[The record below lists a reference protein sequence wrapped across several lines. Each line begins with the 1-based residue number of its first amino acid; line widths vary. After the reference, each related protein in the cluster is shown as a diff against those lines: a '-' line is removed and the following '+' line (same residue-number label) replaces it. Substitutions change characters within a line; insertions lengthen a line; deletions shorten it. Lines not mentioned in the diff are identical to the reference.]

1 MYDLIG
7 ILFLVLVGSF
17 LLFIPLASGA
27 LMVWAWGRAK
37 STIEAHAHVSSRKT
51 LEHYPR

>member
-1 MYDLIG
+1 MYDLLG
-7 ILFLVLVGSF
+7 ILFLVLIASF

-27 LMVWAWGRAK
+27 LVVWIWERAK
-37 STIEAHAHVSSRKT
+37 SAIEAQGHVSSRKT